1 MLIKVSVLVV
11 THRMKHTDII
21 KLPAHLYNLTQ
32 HASWWQPQ
40 NITSDPTWYMYHESV
55 SDVENGTVDQ
65 SLLKPST
72 IEQSVLDLE
81 TEVLL

>member
-11 THRMKHTDII
+11 THRVKHSDII

-32 HASWWQPQ
+32 HVRWGQPQ
-40 NITSDPTWYMYHESV
+40 NITSDPTWYMYNENV
-55 SDVENGTVDQ
+55 SNVENGTVNQ

-72 IEQSVLDLE
+72 IQQSVLALE